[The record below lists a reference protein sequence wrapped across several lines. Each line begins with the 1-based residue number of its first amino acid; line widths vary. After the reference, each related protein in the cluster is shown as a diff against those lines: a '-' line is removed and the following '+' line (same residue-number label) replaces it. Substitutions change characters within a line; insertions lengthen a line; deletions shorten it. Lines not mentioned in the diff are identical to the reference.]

1 MGRSSTHPSPS
12 HETNRLIEGT
22 KQNIATS
29 GCIGGEVTITA
40 NAPFLTERLELFEK
54 FYEEYKKS
62 IEGML
67 VVALEDSLTRCSEAS
82 S

>member
-1 MGRSSTHPSPS
+1 MSAEN

-62 IEGML
+62 IEG
-67 VVALEDSLTRCSEAS
+67 RSEWCGQGTH
-82 S
+82 